1 MWVEGW
7 ASVDREKKKSPIIWR
22 GVGVARLIL
31 RFLLIDPPAHALTP
45 SCVHAQP
52 LATGTIIHTQRRDLI
67 MEEDGSKP
75 VAAAAA
81 QEEAEKQG

>member
-1 MWVEGW
+1 MGLGRP
-7 ASVDREKKKSPIIWR
+7 REKE
-22 GVGVARLIL
+22 VADYLASSRLL